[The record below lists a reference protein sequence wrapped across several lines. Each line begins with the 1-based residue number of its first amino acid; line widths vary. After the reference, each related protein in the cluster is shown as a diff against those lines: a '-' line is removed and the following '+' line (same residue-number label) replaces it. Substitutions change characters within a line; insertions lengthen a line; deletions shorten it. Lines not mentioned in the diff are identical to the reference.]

1 MQSDTP
7 SNAVKALERFGARLT
22 EAFNSNITS
31 LLGPGLQALGTR
43 VFLDA
48 SRSLDPARAG
58 VIEETNA
65 ILNLEFLKSDG
76 KFDAD
81 KLLADGRVNAADLAF
96 ADRIVEL

>member
-1 MQSDTP
+1 MQNDTP
-7 SNAVKALERFGARLT
+7 SDAVKALEKFGARLT

-48 SRSLDPARAG
+48 SRSLDPARAD

-65 ILNLEFLKSDG
+65 MLNLEFLKSDAR
-76 KFDAD
+76 FDAD

-96 ADRIVEL
+96 ADRVVEL